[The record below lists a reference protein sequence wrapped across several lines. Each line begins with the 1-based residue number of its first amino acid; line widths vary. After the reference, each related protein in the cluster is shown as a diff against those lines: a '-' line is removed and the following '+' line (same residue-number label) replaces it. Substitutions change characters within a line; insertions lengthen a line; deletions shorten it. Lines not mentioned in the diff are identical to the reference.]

1 MLTGPGRYLAA
12 DESVVLQARRH
23 VAVLAR
29 PALAALGAIA
39 LALFVGLI
47 VSPGDGGDLLDTL
60 GGLFALWFLLR
71 FLWRA
76 WEWWVDRIFVTEKRI
91 FEVSGLLTR
100 KVASMPLG
108 NLTDMTYQRS
118 LWGRILGY
126 GELIVETAGQAQA
139 LSRIAYLSHPDE
151 FYRAVTA
158 LVTAGLLPSASA
170 PEVTSDPPERGPDR
184 DDTGPI
190 PRVVV

>member
-12 DESVVLQARRH
+12 DETVVLQARRH

-29 PALAALGAIA
+29 PALAALGAIL
-39 LALFVGLI
+39 LALFVGLV
-47 VSPGDGGDLLDTL
+47 VSPGKGADLLDTI

-71 FLWRA
+71 LLWRA

-118 LWGRILGY
+118 LLGRVLGY
-126 GELIVETAGQAQA
+126 GDLIVETAGQAQA
-139 LSRIAYLSHPDE
+139 LSRIAYLSHPDD
-151 FYRAVTA
+151 FYRTVTG
-158 LVTAGLLPSASA
+158 LVTAGLLPAASASDVEGRA
-170 PEVTSDPPERGPDR
+170 RDDE
-184 DDTGPI
+184 DDTGPL
-190 PRVVV
+190 PRVIV

>member
-12 DESVVLQARRH
+12 DEHVVLQARRH

-29 PALAALGAIA
+29 PAFAAVGAIL
-39 LALFVGLI
+39 LALFVGVV
-47 VSPGDGGDLLDTL
+47 VSPGRGADLLDTI

-118 LWGRILGY
+118 LGGRIFGY

-139 LSRIAYLSHPDE
+139 LSRISYLSNPDD

-158 LVTAGLLPSASA
+158 LVTAGLLPAA
-170 PEVTSDPPERGPDR
+170 PPEVAEGISDQR
-184 DDTGPI
+184 DEEDTGPL
-190 PRVVV
+190 PRVIV